1 MHHTAQEDL
10 ILGGLLL
17 QPLLNFSFRQPRF
30 WGGALIGGLESG
42 PLRGSIEG
50 AQVQGLAQLQR
61 HLQALHPATE
71 AAGLGLLIEGRQA
84 RLLALVLQLIPA
96 AQQLTQPPR

>member
-1 MHHTAQEDL
+1 LPPRPRWWCCAELQQQQLAQLLQAAIDAAGRPAQLTGQLPLTAAFMHHTAQEDL

-30 WGGALIGGLESG
+30 WGGALIGGLKSG

-50 AQVQGLAQLQR
+50 
-61 HLQALHPATE
+61 
-71 AAGLGLLIEGRQA
+71 
-84 RLLALVLQLIPA
+84 
-96 AQQLTQPPR
+96 